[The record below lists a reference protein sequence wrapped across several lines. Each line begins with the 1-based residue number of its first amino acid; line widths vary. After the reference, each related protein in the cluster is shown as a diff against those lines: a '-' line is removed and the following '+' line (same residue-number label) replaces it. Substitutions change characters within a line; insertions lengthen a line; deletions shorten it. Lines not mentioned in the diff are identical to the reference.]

1 MTHAAVRFLA
11 QNVRPSKLYIAHV
24 HSMSAGNNWRPR
36 ACHERGC
43 MCCCITSSKASGCV
57 ARAKAR
63 LGGRKRLGEELA
75 GNCGFP
81 QGVLRRK
88 GWSGNCGFPQVRPWA
103 KSPWGNCVL
112 PGTGPVGEE
121 FVRKLRVSR
130 RLPDWRPGAR
140 PRAGRTPGAR
150 PRAHECNVLRAK
162 RGRKAC

>member
-1 MTHAAVRFLA
+1 MPRLRAGRPVIPSRDTKHFLRFSR
-11 QNVRPSKLYIAHV
+11 NKC
-24 HSMSAGNNWRPR
+24 GNNWRPR

-88 GWSGNCGFPQVRPWA
+88 GWSGNGGFPQVRPWA

-140 PRAGRTPGAR
+140 PA
-150 PRAHECNVLRAK
+150 RAHECNVLRAK